1 MIFFLFQTKLAQVP
15 SRLEKEA
22 QISSAKTEKRGKEPS
37 VAPAAEISPV
47 SSQPAQSIEGKLLYS
62 SSSIVVI
69 IYFQI
74 LFALNIELTQCLI
87 LSFCLIFLLIL
98 DTIEE

>member
-22 QISSAKTEKRGKEPS
+22 QISSAKTERGKEPS
-37 VAPAAEISPV
+37 VPPAAEISPV